1 MSNNH
6 GDIVI
11 EAPAGYKWDE
21 GTLKKITYVAEAG
34 GVKYDALQKAI
45 DAAKSK
51 AVVTMLADTR
61 ENVTISTPYNGLM
74 LHASAAALGG
84 RAYLFSGPCGRG
96 KSTHTRLWQQTFGE
110 AVQVFNDDKPALR
123 RLDGRWYAYGTPW
136 CGKDGINLNQKWP
149 LGGICFLEKSQENRI
164 RRPPELRN
172 HAPRGGGGR
181 TMKLKENFVL
191 RQVAGSYAVLAVG
204 AASVD
209 FNGMLTLNESGAL
222 LWRALEQ
229 GADRPRSSPPS
240 PQNTTYPTHR
250 PNRIST
256 NFCPPCKKPGAWR
269 RKSAHTR
276 SCRGGRL
283 CPPAGCSVFSKI
295 HGESVCSFPCGGRG
309 RCLHRPVAQLQICLN
324 VP

>member
-11 EAPAGYKWDE
+11 AAPAGYKWVE
-21 GTLKKITYVAEAG
+21 GTLTKITYVAEAG
-34 GVKYDALQKAI
+34 DVKYESLQKAI

-84 RAYLFSGPCGRG
+84 RACLFSGPCGRG

-164 RRPPELRN
+164 RRLPAAEALPLI
-172 HAPRGGGGR
+172 
-181 TMKLKENFVL
+181 
-191 RQVAGSYAVLAVG
+191 LA
-204 AASVD
+204 
-209 FNGMLTLNESGAL
+209 
-222 LWRALEQ
+222 Q
-229 GADRPRSSPPS
+229 
-240 PQNTTYPTHR
+240 TTYRLQPHSMELLLASLDSLLREIPVFLLENR
-250 PNRIST
+250 PEEAAARLSFET
-256 NFCPPCKKPGAWR
+256 MR
-269 RKSAHTR
+269 RAEEEE
-276 SCRGGRL
+276 GL
-283 CPPAGCSVFSKI
+283 
-295 HGESVCSFPCGGRG
+295 
-309 RCLHRPVAQLQICLN
+309 
-324 VP
+324 

>member
-34 GVKYDALQKAI
+34 GVKYESLQKAI

-84 RAYLFSGPCGRG
+84 RACLFSGPCGRG

-164 RRPPELRN
+164 RRLPAAEALPLI
-172 HAPRGGGGR
+172 
-181 TMKLKENFVL
+181 
-191 RQVAGSYAVLAVG
+191 LA
-204 AASVD
+204 
-209 FNGMLTLNESGAL
+209 
-222 LWRALEQ
+222 Q
-229 GADRPRSSPPS
+229 
-240 PQNTTYPTHR
+240 TTYRLQPHSMELLLASLDNLLREIPVFLLENR
-250 PNRIST
+250 PEEAAARLSFET
-256 NFCPPCKKPGAWR
+256 MR
-269 RKSAHTR
+269 RAEEEE
-276 SCRGGRL
+276 GL
-283 CPPAGCSVFSKI
+283 
-295 HGESVCSFPCGGRG
+295 
-309 RCLHRPVAQLQICLN
+309 
-324 VP
+324 

>member
-34 GVKYDALQKAI
+34 DVKYESLQKAI

-96 KSTHTRLWQQTFGE
+96 KSTHTHLWQQTFGE

-164 RRPPELRN
+164 RRLPAAEALPLI
-172 HAPRGGGGR
+172 
-181 TMKLKENFVL
+181 
-191 RQVAGSYAVLAVG
+191 LA
-204 AASVD
+204 
-209 FNGMLTLNESGAL
+209 
-222 LWRALEQ
+222 Q
-229 GADRPRSSPPS
+229 
-240 PQNTTYPTHR
+240 TTYRLQPHSMELLLASLDSLLREIPVFLLENR
-250 PNRIST
+250 PEEAAARLSFET
-256 NFCPPCKKPGAWR
+256 MR
-269 RKSAHTR
+269 RAAEEE
-276 SCRGGRL
+276 GL
-283 CPPAGCSVFSKI
+283 
-295 HGESVCSFPCGGRG
+295 
-309 RCLHRPVAQLQICLN
+309 
-324 VP
+324 

>member
-11 EAPAGYKWDE
+11 EAPASYKWVE
-21 GTLKKITYVAEAG
+21 GTLTKITYVAEAG
-34 GVKYDALQKAI
+34 DVKYESLQKAI

-164 RRPPELRN
+164 RRLSAAEALPLI
-172 HAPRGGGGR
+172 
-181 TMKLKENFVL
+181 
-191 RQVAGSYAVLAVG
+191 LA
-204 AASVD
+204 
-209 FNGMLTLNESGAL
+209 
-222 LWRALEQ
+222 Q
-229 GADRPRSSPPS
+229 
-240 PQNTTYPTHR
+240 TTYRLPPQYMEFLLASLDSLLREIPVFLLENR
-250 PNRIST
+250 PEEAAARLSFET
-256 NFCPPCKKPGAWR
+256 MR
-269 RKSAHTR
+269 RAAEE
-276 SCRGGRL
+276 GGL
-283 CPPAGCSVFSKI
+283 
-295 HGESVCSFPCGGRG
+295 
-309 RCLHRPVAQLQICLN
+309 
-324 VP
+324 

>member
-34 GVKYDALQKAI
+34 GVKYESLQKAI

-84 RAYLFSGPCGRG
+84 RACLFSGPCGRG

-164 RRPPELRN
+164 RRLPAAEALPLI
-172 HAPRGGGGR
+172 
-181 TMKLKENFVL
+181 
-191 RQVAGSYAVLAVG
+191 LA
-204 AASVD
+204 
-209 FNGMLTLNESGAL
+209 
-222 LWRALEQ
+222 Q
-229 GADRPRSSPPS
+229 
-240 PQNTTYPTHR
+240 TTYRLQPHSMELLLASLDSLLR
-250 PNRIST
+250 EIPVFLLEN
-256 NFCPPCKKPGAWR
+256 CPEEAAARLSFETMR
-269 RKSAHTR
+269 RAEEEE
-276 SCRGGRL
+276 GL
-283 CPPAGCSVFSKI
+283 
-295 HGESVCSFPCGGRG
+295 
-309 RCLHRPVAQLQICLN
+309 
-324 VP
+324 